1 MDYPTS
7 FNPEPVA
14 TQKSIR
20 CRRLCSE
27 LPVHPNVRYTS
38 NTPKEEL
45 LLEHVREFEE
55 QFVNVYGNR
64 FLFLCPPNEYDVPKF
79 LPTTIRP
86 THLPY
91 KELYEYKTCA
101 QFLAVFFNY
110 EELNPPDRYPSVIPA
125 PANVLKW

>member
-1 MDYPTS
+1 MGDEEQAS
-7 FNPEPVA
+7 GEKGLM
-14 TQKSIR
+14 TQKIIR
-20 CRRLCSE
+20 CKRQRSE
-27 LPVHPNVRYTS
+27 VQNPDNPRYVS

-64 FLFLCPPNEYDVPKF
+64 FLFLCPPNEYNVPKF

-91 KELYEYKTCA
+91 KELYE
-101 QFLAVFFNY
+101 LGLV
-110 EELNPPDRYPSVIPA
+110 RSS
-125 PANVLKW
+125 